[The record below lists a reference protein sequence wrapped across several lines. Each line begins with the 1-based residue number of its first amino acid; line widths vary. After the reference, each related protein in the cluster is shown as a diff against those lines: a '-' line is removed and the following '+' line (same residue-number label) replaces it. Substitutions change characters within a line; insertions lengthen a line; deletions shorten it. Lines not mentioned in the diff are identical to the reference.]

1 MATTSNTG
9 STKPSMGA
17 TEEFFDA
24 LAKRRHEPLLHSA
37 SGTVRFDLVDGGS
50 VEHWSV
56 AIARGNVSVSRRA
69 TKADALVRLDRALFD
84 RIVTGRENA
93 MAAALRGV
101 LVPKGDLGLVMLFQR
116 LFSGP
121 PNARGGAKAATGRVP
136 R

>member
-1 MATTSNTG
+1 MATTSKTG

-24 LAKRRHEPLLHSA
+24 LAKRGHEPLLHSA
-37 SGTVRFDLVDGGS
+37 SGTMRFDLVDEGS
-50 VEHWSV
+50 IEHWSV
-56 AIARGNVSVSRRA
+56 AIAKGNVSVSRRA
-69 TKADALVRLDRALFD
+69 TKADALVRLDRALFE

-101 LVPKGDLGLVMLFQR
+101 MVPKGDLGLVMLFQR
-116 LFSGP
+116 LFPGP
-121 PNARGGAKAATGRVP
+121 PSARDGAKAETGRVP